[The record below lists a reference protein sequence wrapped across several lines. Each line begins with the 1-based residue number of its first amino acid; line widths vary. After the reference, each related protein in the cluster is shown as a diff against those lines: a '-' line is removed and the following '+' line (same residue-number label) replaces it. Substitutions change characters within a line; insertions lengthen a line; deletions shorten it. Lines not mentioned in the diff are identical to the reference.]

1 MLGEVVVGSMPDVP
15 AATSRQADLPHT
27 SRLSGSSLYPHIP
40 PMQSASTLWPLKTF
54 PLPPAHR
61 IRAGKERESSPGQP
75 SRECSTDD
83 GTAMEKSILS
93 GVQATPDRTG
103 SHHTCFTHSLP
114 SRDSI
119 ACELHFTPQREL
131 NRSSGE
137 ETLSDSSEI
146 LPHYENSIK
155 MPGSWDDQ
163 DITPGTRQVNA
174 TVDHASPEPPFGE
187 EPAHTGDASMSTMTS
202 SDLFC
207 ILVWDENSTRI
218 DAEIDPIK
226 QVEEEINQSSVPS
239 SPRRFGQYLTVPS
252 PSLAD
257 LDWELRLQ
265 RQAFENS
272 RSASS
277 LSPAPSIRLAARQS
291 TFECGVCG
299 EYQPLSVQI
308 SLAECGHKYCNAC
321 LSSHVKSKIEDSRY
335 PIFCPECLAEYSR
348 IIRTRKLV

>member
-1 MLGEVVVGSMPDVP
+1 
-15 AATSRQADLPHT
+15 
-27 SRLSGSSLYPHIP
+27 
-40 PMQSASTLWPLKTF
+40 
-54 PLPPAHR
+54 
-61 IRAGKERESSPGQP
+61 
-75 SRECSTDD
+75 
-83 GTAMEKSILS
+83 
-93 GVQATPDRTG
+93 
-103 SHHTCFTHSLP
+103 
-114 SRDSI
+114 
-119 ACELHFTPQREL
+119 
-131 NRSSGE
+131 
-137 ETLSDSSEI
+137 
-146 LPHYENSIK
+146 
-155 MPGSWDDQ
+155 
-163 DITPGTRQVNA
+163 
-174 TVDHASPEPPFGE
+174 
-187 EPAHTGDASMSTMTS
+187 MTS

-272 RSASS
+272 RSVSS

-348 IIRTRKLV
+348 IIRTRISESIFSELNIDKRSLQRLKQLQILSHSVSLDCAETVNIEKESFGVQSVIKCPAEKCGHKWCNNCMKDLTNSSEGHRCKNGGISKLMRRKGWRYCPGCKTPVQKSYGCNHITCSAPGCNVHFCYRCGSLMIDTTNGGDIGTAVTEHYYNCRMFEKRLKCSIQ